1 MAINDALS
9 AVDVSTDIKDLTK
22 LVKQFPVRD
31 GEKPW
36 TAREVKDIAETFEHR
51 SITVRPNGYR
61 VETSSRSMAT
71 S

>member
-36 TAREVKDIAETFEHR
+36 TAREVVRMVLDGAGTDVGSDIR
-51 SITVRPNGYR
+51 SPFSPARFLL
-61 VETSSRSMAT
+61 SS
-71 S
+71 